1 MIENLKIAL
10 KKQKKLII
18 IFFLTIF
25 LPSVSLSIFG
35 IRAIK
40 NEKFRLAKQV
50 ESEHRRA
57 ADFLKTQI
65 NSRFKDIEVILQNLA
80 QYPSFFEKDYP
91 AIKDLLDSRLAD
103 NNLIEQVF
111 LVYRDEE
118 PLFPLF
124 QPATVR
130 PLSFSSTLLR
140 GSQIEKLK
148 RAEEYEFKQKK
159 YKSAISLY
167 NQLFSLSKD
176 KNFKAQMLNN
186 IARCFTK
193 LKSYDQALKNYLK
206 ICIDYPQSTTSSR
219 LPLGLIARLQI
230 LNCYQNLG
238 DSKNSLESS
247 LNLYRDILQ
256 RPWNL
261 NEDQFKTYSSM
272 VEETITKAL
281 SKNSADFALEEYKKE
296 FEQLKSLHQ
305 EKIEKWQVINDI
317 KKDIFSELQR
327 KLIQTEP
334 HKSLPFHHSKIIN
347 NRDFLILASMIPDKT
362 GMSSFGI
369 LGIKIKNE
377 YLRNEIL
384 NEIVKDIQF
393 SENTNIAISDLSGRI
408 LFGKKNQSKE
418 LSTITDFFEDNFPP
432 WRIELFRSKT
442 ESLGIIDIRKSFYFW
457 TILTLI
463 IVLTFGA
470 VLIVRTIAHE
480 MEILK
485 IKSNFVS
492 SVSHEF
498 KTPLTSIKALTER
511 LQEGKVKD
519 IAKMKQY
526 FSVIS
531 QDTDKL
537 TRLVRNILDFSKI
550 EEGKK
555 EYDFVETDVAQFVAQ
570 QIENSRKDETKKGIK
585 IRSQIP
591 KDIPYLFID
600 RDALSLALINLLD
613 NAAKFSSDRKELD
626 INVKSDD
633 ENIIIEVRDK
643 GIGIPHDEM
652 DKIFDKFYQGR
663 NALRQTAKGSGLG
676 LTLVKHT
683 VEAHGGKISVE
694 SKIGQGSTFSLIFP
708 IEGKG

>member
-57 ADFLKTQI
+57 ADFLKMQI
-65 NSRFKDIEVILQNLA
+65 NSRFKDIEAILQNLA
-80 QYPSFFEKDYP
+80 QYPSFSERDYP

-103 NNLIEQVF
+103 NHLVEQVF
-111 LVYRDEE
+111 LVYKDEE

-176 KNFKAQMLNN
+176 KNLKAQMLNN

-256 RPWNL
+256 KPWNL

-296 FEQLKSLHQ
+296 FDQLKSLYQ

-327 KLIQTEP
+327 KLIQKEP
-334 HKSLPFHHSKIIN
+334 HKSLPFRHSKIIN

-362 GMSSFGI
+362 GMSSLGI

-384 NEIVKDIQF
+384 NEIVEDIQF

-442 ESLGIIDIRKSFYFW
+442 ESIGIIDIRKSFYFW

-463 IVLTFGA
+463 IVLIFGA

-480 MEILK
+480 MELLK
-485 IKSNFVS
+485 IKSDFVS

-537 TRLVRNILDFSKI
+537 TRLVKNILDFSKI

-555 EYDFVETDVAQFVAQ
+555 EYDFVETAVAQLVVQ
-570 QIENSRKDETKKGIK
+570 QIENFRKDETQKGIK
-585 IRSQIP
+585 FHTQIP

-613 NAAKFSSDRKELD
+613 NAAKFSSDRKEVD

-633 ENIIIEVRDK
+633 ENVIIEVRDK
-643 GIGIPHDEM
+643 GIGIPHDEI

-663 NALRQTAKGSGLG
+663 NTLRQTVKGTGLG

>member
-1 MIENLKIAL
+1 
-10 KKQKKLII
+10 
-18 IFFLTIF
+18 
-25 LPSVSLSIFG
+25 
-35 IRAIK
+35 
-40 NEKFRLAKQV
+40 
-50 ESEHRRA
+50 
-57 ADFLKTQI
+57 
-65 NSRFKDIEVILQNLA
+65 
-80 QYPSFFEKDYP
+80 
-91 AIKDLLDSRLAD
+91 
-103 NNLIEQVF
+103 
-111 LVYRDEE
+111 
-118 PLFPLF
+118 
-124 QPATVR
+124 
-130 PLSFSSTLLR
+130 
-140 GSQIEKLK
+140 
-148 RAEEYEFKQKK
+148 
-159 YKSAISLY
+159 
-167 NQLFSLSKD
+167 
-176 KNFKAQMLNN
+176 
-186 IARCFTK
+186 
-193 LKSYDQALKNYLK
+193 
-206 ICIDYPQSTTSSR
+206 
-219 LPLGLIARLQI
+219 
-230 LNCYQNLG
+230 LG

-708 IEGKG
+708 IEVKGE

>member
-80 QYPSFFEKDYP
+80 QYPSFSERDYP

-103 NNLIEQVF
+103 NHLVEQVF

-272 VEETITKAL
+272 VEETITKVS
-281 SKNSADFALEEYKKE
+281 SKHLADF
-296 FEQLKSLHQ
+296 
-305 EKIEKWQVINDI
+305 
-317 KKDIFSELQR
+317 
-327 KLIQTEP
+327 T
-334 HKSLPFHHSKIIN
+334 
-347 NRDFLILASMIPDKT
+347 
-362 GMSSFGI
+362 
-369 LGIKIKNE
+369 
-377 YLRNEIL
+377 
-384 NEIVKDIQF
+384 
-393 SENTNIAISDLSGRI
+393 
-408 LFGKKNQSKE
+408 
-418 LSTITDFFEDNFPP
+418 
-432 WRIELFRSKT
+432 
-442 ESLGIIDIRKSFYFW
+442 
-457 TILTLI
+457 
-463 IVLTFGA
+463 
-470 VLIVRTIAHE
+470 
-480 MEILK
+480 
-485 IKSNFVS
+485 
-492 SVSHEF
+492 
-498 KTPLTSIKALTER
+498 
-511 LQEGKVKD
+511 
-519 IAKMKQY
+519 
-526 FSVIS
+526 
-531 QDTDKL
+531 
-537 TRLVRNILDFSKI
+537 
-550 EEGKK
+550 
-555 EYDFVETDVAQFVAQ
+555 
-570 QIENSRKDETKKGIK
+570 
-585 IRSQIP
+585 
-591 KDIPYLFID
+591 
-600 RDALSLALINLLD
+600 
-613 NAAKFSSDRKELD
+613 
-626 INVKSDD
+626 
-633 ENIIIEVRDK
+633 
-643 GIGIPHDEM
+643 
-652 DKIFDKFYQGR
+652 
-663 NALRQTAKGSGLG
+663 
-676 LTLVKHT
+676 
-683 VEAHGGKISVE
+683 
-694 SKIGQGSTFSLIFP
+694 
-708 IEGKG
+708 